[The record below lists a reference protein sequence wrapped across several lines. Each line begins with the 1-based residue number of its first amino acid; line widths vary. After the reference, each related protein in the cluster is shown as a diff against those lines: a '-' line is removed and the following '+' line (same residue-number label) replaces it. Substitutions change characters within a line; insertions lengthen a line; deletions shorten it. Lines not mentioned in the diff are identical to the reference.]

1 MLEAKVTA
9 MKTLPLSTLVRNPK
23 SVKKLTSQ
31 GHTVHITEKG
41 KPLWVVSAEAANG
54 VRADESS
61 DSERARWI
69 DDYFDELLNEPPSK
83 GPSITKVLLE
93 SRGDR

>member
-1 MLEAKVTA
+1 MREATVA
-9 MKTLPLSTLVRNPK
+9 NMKTLPLSTLVRNPK
-23 SVKKLTSQ
+23 SVKKLTAQ

-41 KPLWVVSAEAANG
+41 KPLWVVSAEAATS
-54 VRADESS
+54 VRADESPE
-61 DSERARWI
+61 SERARWI
-69 DDYFDELLNEPPSK
+69 EDYFDELLNEPPSK